1 MVVLAFGVT
10 KVFVTAFLASKLGLL
25 RESELLPLSELL
37 LDNLLLELSEPLE
50 AGTPLGAG
58 FAPAVAGFFL
68 APAEE
73 LLDTTD
79 STCES
84 ADNTE
89 SSAPLP
95 MRRAISSSD
104 SRSSPAS
111 SASFWV
117 VSATASLRG
126 CRCRKSK
133 RTRTS
138 RRSSPRG
145 TPGT

>member
-1 MVVLAFGVT
+1 M
-10 KVFVTAFLASKLGLL
+10 GLL

-84 ADNTE
+84 ADKHRVVG
-89 SSAPLP
+89 A
-95 MRRAISSSD
+95 
-104 SRSSPAS
+104 AS
-111 SASFWV
+111 NEARY
-117 VSATASLRG
+117 LLI
-126 CRCRKSK
+126 
-133 RTRTS
+133 
-138 RRSSPRG
+138 
-145 TPGT
+145 

>member
-1 MVVLAFGVT
+1 MAFVVT

-104 SRSSPAS
+104 SRSSSAS
-111 SASFWV
+111 SASFLGGLGNGFV
-117 VSATASLRG
+117 KGAPLPE
-126 CRCRKSK
+126 SK